1 MAPITLLKKG
11 SLVARMGENQAQ
23 LDNIVPIDYI
33 MSWFDMRIDNRTAS
47 DMSDRVVVL
56 LSKTGSGR
64 STSIATNLYLRFFK
78 RYRSNIIITQ
88 PRQLTATEIP
98 KDIAGIEDYRRPND
112 NGLTIELYRNLGYQT
127 MEFVK
132 KPTEE
137 GILFCTTGILL
148 QYLKNMPED
157 QFCRRFRFVIID
169 EAHDR
174 ALDVDLILML
184 MKRLIKSRLNN
195 GAPFFIVMSATLNVQ
210 RFSKYLNTRTV
221 FEVSGQSKP
230 IDVIY
235 PSVDVGDITLKH
247 AKSWKI

>member
-47 DMSDRVVVL
+47 DMSDRV
-56 LSKTGSGR
+56 GEHE
-64 STSIATNLYLRFFK
+64 IATNLYLRFFK

-169 EAHDR
+169 EAHER
-174 ALDVDLILML
+174 AL
-184 MKRLIKSRLNN
+184 
-195 GAPFFIVMSATLNVQ
+195 
-210 RFSKYLNTRTV
+210 
-221 FEVSGQSKP
+221 E
-230 IDVIY
+230 
-235 PSVDVGDITLKH
+235 
-247 AKSWKI
+247 